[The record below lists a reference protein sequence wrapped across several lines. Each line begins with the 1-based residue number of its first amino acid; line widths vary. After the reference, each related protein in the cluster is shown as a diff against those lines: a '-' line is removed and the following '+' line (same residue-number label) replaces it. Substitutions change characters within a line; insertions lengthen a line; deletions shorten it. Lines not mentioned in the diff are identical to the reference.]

1 MPRITLDGVT
11 VDFPIYDGSARSFR
25 HSLLTLGAG
34 GIVRRFRRHV
44 TVRALDDVRLHLD
57 DGDRVGL
64 IGYNGAGKSTLL
76 RVLAGI
82 HEPTGGSI
90 SIEGKIAAVLSLS
103 SILDPEMTGWENV
116 EHASALLDISCP
128 RRRSLRDDVMEFTEL
143 GAFLDLPVKTYS
155 AGMQLRLSFAL
166 MTSQEPDILLL
177 DEVFGTGDTHFRT
190 KAAERMATLS
200 NNTSIV
206 VFASHDTRE
215 ILRRCNKAVWM
226 EHGRIVRF
234 GPVAEVVAAYSGQAA
249 VTAAPTVP

>member
-1 MPRITLDGVT
+1 MLDGVA

-25 HSLLTLGAG
+25 HSLLTLGTG
-34 GIVRRFRRHV
+34 GIVRRFRSHV
-44 TVRALDDVRLHLD
+44 IVRALDDIRLHLD

-64 IGYNGAGKSTLL
+64 IGHNGAGKSTLL

-116 EHASALLDISCP
+116 EHASALLDISCA

-206 VFASHDTRE
+206 VFASHDTPE

-249 VTAAPTVP
+249 VKAAPTVP